1 MKSINRRD
9 FLKSTSGIL
18 ALAAMDL
25 AGGRSASA
33 QQQPS
38 TQPTG
43 EWLNVAVV
51 GLGMKSG
58 SHLRAFSA
66 AKNCRITYVCDPDT
80 ATAKAAID
88 AARNSNGGT
97 EPQFVQD
104 MRRIMDDKSVDVV
117 TIVTPNH
124 WHSLAAVWAM
134 QAGKDVYVEKPLSH
148 NLREGRRVVE
158 AATRTKRICE
168 VGTQMRSNPALLDSM
183 AYIHSGALGKVKIGR
198 ALCYKP
204 RVSIGHVDAP
214 VQPPSTVDYNL
225 WCGPAPMSPL
235 RRTKFHY
242 DWHWQWDYGNGD
254 IGNQGL
260 HETDIALWAMDVKTL
275 PRSAM
280 SVGGRFGYI
289 DDGQTAN
296 TQIAEYEFGEGQPK
310 LIIEVRGLTTSPFR
324 KMGVETV
331 IHCENGYLVN
341 PTYTSAI
348 AYDRDGNV
356 LKEFNGGNEALHFN
370 NFIEVVRSRKT
381 QDLHA
386 TVMNGHLAAGA
397 VHLGN
402 ISYRLGKQTPLENAK
417 EAFGSDADGN
427 ETMERMIKHLA
438 DNKIETAGTTF
449 SLGRKIKFDP
459 QTEKIIGDDEA
470 NKMLDGE
477 YRAPFAMPT

>member
-225 WCGPAPMSPL
+225 WCGPAPDQVSL
-235 RRTKFHY
+235 RLALAVGLR
-242 DWHWQWDYGNGD
+242 QWRYRKSGPARDRYR
-254 IGNQGL
+254 
-260 HETDIALWAMDVKTL
+260 A
-275 PRSAM
+275 
-280 SVGGRFGYI
+280 VGHGR
-289 DDGQTAN
+289 
-296 TQIAEYEFGEGQPK
+296 
-310 LIIEVRGLTTSPFR
+310 
-324 KMGVETV
+324 
-331 IHCENGYLVN
+331 
-341 PTYTSAI
+341 
-348 AYDRDGNV
+348 
-356 LKEFNGGNEALHFN
+356 
-370 NFIEVVRSRKT
+370 
-381 QDLHA
+381 QD
-386 TVMNGHLAAGA
+386 AA
-397 VHLGN
+397 
-402 ISYRLGKQTPLENAK
+402 
-417 EAFGSDADGN
+417 AFGH
-427 ETMERMIKHLA
+427 ERRWALRI
-438 DNKIETAGTTF
+438 
-449 SLGRKIKFDP
+449 
-459 QTEKIIGDDEA
+459 
-470 NKMLDGE
+470 
-477 YRAPFAMPT
+477 YRRRPDRQHPDR